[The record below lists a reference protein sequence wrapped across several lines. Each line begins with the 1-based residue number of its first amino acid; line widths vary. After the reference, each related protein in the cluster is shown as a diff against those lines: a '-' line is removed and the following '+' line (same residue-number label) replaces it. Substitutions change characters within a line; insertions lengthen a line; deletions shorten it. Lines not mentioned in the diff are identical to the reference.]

1 MYAVFKTGGKQYRVE
16 PGTRLRIPSLE
27 AEPGEKVT
35 FDHVLLAGEEGAQI
49 HVGTP
54 TVAGATVTA
63 EIVRHGRAPKVMLFK
78 RKRRD
83 GYRRKKGHRQGF
95 TEIRVEAVALA

>member
-1 MYAVFKTGGKQYRVE
+1 MYAVFETGGKQFRAE
-16 PGTRLRIPSLE
+16 PGTRLRIPTLE
-27 AEPGEKVT
+27 AEPGSRVT
-35 FDHVLLAGEEGAQI
+35 FEKVLLAGEEGARI

-54 TVAGATVTA
+54 TLSGATVTA
-63 EIVRHGRAPKVMLFK
+63 EILRHGRAPKVMLFK

-95 TEIRVEAVALA
+95 TEIRVHEVALA

>member
-1 MYAVFKTGGKQYRVE
+1 MYAVFETGGKQYRAE
-16 PGTRLRIPSLE
+16 PGTRLRIPTLQ
-27 AEPGEKVT
+27 AEPGAKVT

-49 HVGTP
+49 HVGAP

-63 EIVRHGRAPKVMLFK
+63 EILRHGRAPKVMLFK

>member
-1 MYAVFKTGGKQYRVE
+1 MYAVFETGGKQYRAE
-16 PGTRLRIPSLE
+16 PGTRIRIPTLQ
-27 AEPGEKVT
+27 AEPGVKVT
-35 FDHVLLAGEEGAQI
+35 FDQVLLAGEEGAQI

-54 TVAGATVTA
+54 MVSGATVTA
-63 EIVRHGRAPKVMLFK
+63 EILRHGRDKKVIIFK

-95 TEIRVEAVALA
+95 TEIRIDAVALA